1 MRTTK
6 GGIDLTPVVAAA
18 IVAVQG
24 MTDTANALRREMDKR
39 GVAHLTASLTV
50 NRPAMPDT
58 MIYLARATV
67 FGGELTRQ
75 GFGVDARKF
84 HGELVVRKA
93 DRRLHLSYDG
103 QEGPHF
109 AIEKEAYDVRQSVL
123 PGDIFV

>member
-1 MRTTK
+1 MTHQHDTTAVPVGRTF
-6 GGIDLTPVVAAA
+6 P
-18 IVAVQG
+18 
-24 MTDTANALRREMDKR
+24 TDTAVDFVVIGS
-39 GVAHLTASLTV
+39 GVSGASV
-50 NRPAMPDT
+50 
-58 MIYLARATV
+58 AR
-67 FGGELTRQ
+67 ELTRQ

-123 PGDIFV
+123 PGRDG